1 MPGSTVSRLQSL
13 ETLWC
18 ACSSVIRR
26 APRLILSI
34 EKYSCSSTITPL
46 RFSFTQ
52 YLQCSSSS
60 SLYKKL
66 RGSVRTRR
74 HIHCTGSNKYARA
87 YDIAITSKLE
97 LQIYSSLF
105 CSEFITTL
113 RRFITSQPQI
123 FLGYH
128 AYCHP
133 QSNE

>member
-52 YLQCSSSS
+52 YLQCRSSS

-74 HIHCTGSNKYARA
+74 LIHCTGSNKYARA
-87 YDIAITSKLE
+87 YDIAIKLE

-113 RRFITSQPQI
+113 RPFLTSQPQI